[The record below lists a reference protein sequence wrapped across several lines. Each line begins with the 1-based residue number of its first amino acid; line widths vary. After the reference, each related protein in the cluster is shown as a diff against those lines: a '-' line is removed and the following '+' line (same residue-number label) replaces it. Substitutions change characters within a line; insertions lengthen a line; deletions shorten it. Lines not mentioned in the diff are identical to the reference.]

1 MARILVIDDEAP
13 IRSLLATI
21 LHSAGHEVVEA
32 SSGREGLWV
41 YRQRS
46 TGENWRLL
54 DLLMPEFS
62 GLDTILEFTREFLNV
77 KVVAI
82 PGMANGDQ
90 SLQRTARLLGA
101 RQSLRK
107 PFGIEELLC
116 AVRYELTH

>member
-1 MARILVIDDEAP
+1 MATILVIDDEAP
-13 IRSLLATI
+13 VRTLLSTM
-21 LHSAGHEVVEA
+21 LQSAGHEVVEA
-32 SSGREGLWV
+32 SRGREGLWL

-46 TGENWRLL
+46 ADLVIV
-54 DLLMPEFS
+54 DLLMPELS
-62 GLDTILEFTREFLNV
+62 GLDTILEFTREFMNV

-82 PGMANGDQ
+82 SGVANGDQ
-90 SLQRTARLLGA
+90 LLLSTARLLGA

>member
-41 YRQRS
+41 YRQRP
-46 TGENWRLL
+46 TEMVIV

-82 PGMANGDQ
+82 SGMANGDQ
-90 SLQRTARLLGA
+90 SLLRTARLLGA
-101 RQSLRK
+101 RQSIRK
-107 PFGIEELLC
+107 PFGVEELLC